1 MFLIIT
7 VIVIEFPDDYRRY
20 NRHDCLDVE
29 RYLFSGVIL
38 FGSLRVVIVCG
49 VNDLLARLVS
59 VFHFPFCV
67 FFRHG

>member
-1 MFLIIT
+1 MRVT
-7 VIVIEFPDDYRRY
+7 GDASVSSVR
-20 NRHDCLDVE
+20 
-29 RYLFSGVIL
+29 LFDFTSI
-38 FGSLRVVIVCG
+38 SLRVVIVCG